1 MKGLSLAITLWLTT
15 VSSMPMSEYD
25 AESLKPVISMIEKRE
40 RELEPLYVYEKE
52 PEEEIIFVPE
62 DYGQPED
69 IGYGY
74 QKSTLSSELAN
85 FKEHYPYLTNQELE
99 KLMLDYLEKG
109 RPKDNYY
116 IYGKTKKS
124 VFRER
129 DESEYPEKLQKLS
142 PEREDDEEERY
153 KEDVL
158 YKNQSPF
165 RERFREVEGK
175 PNDRHVNSADL
186 EYLSALNTL
195 WEQYQ
200 HKQDYNDEEND
211 DSNDVEPN
219 DNVQLSDEDIAAI
232 LSYFE
237 DKNDDDQ
244 RLEDSYDQI
253 NDNYPLV
260 LLKSNKSPKH
270 HTKSAQKRVWR
281 DGAYEGYPSYG
292 SSERLMIKKRA
303 LKTIPDLRKKKQP
316 SPSITENKQRDINN
330 QNGERE
336 LTQIF
341 GDKKNST
348 KQKPQGDTKVTTVS
362 TDTHSHAP
370 VTTEKP
376 IVVKKK
382 SVDWSNYFGVDKRKK
397 KSYKRSGND
406 NWPVEQYMRQN
417 GINSVDTKDIDTKFR
432 DMEDLILDQLIKYTG
447 AHEGIRNPEQL
458 HRIKQKIM
466 TQLATAYS
474 LEKMRH
480 TLNDYKS
487 AVDVHNMGESRYP
500 VEKRIAIKKEM
511 VQPKDSGV
519 TLEEES
525 NTIPELS
532 KFPAHS
538 KKSFFRRNNNS
549 KYAAHGYPV

>member
-1 MKGLSLAITLWLTT
+1 
-15 VSSMPMSEYD
+15 
-25 AESLKPVISMIEKRE
+25 MI
-40 RELEPLYVYEKE
+40 P
-52 PEEEIIFVPE
+52 

-397 KSYKRSGND
+397 KSFKRSGND

-487 AVDVHNMGESRYP
+487 AVDVHNMGESRKY
-500 VEKRIAIKKEM
+500 
-511 VQPKDSGV
+511 
-519 TLEEES
+519 S
-525 NTIPELS
+525 NI
-532 KFPAHS
+532 FH
-538 KKSFFRRNNNS
+538 R
-549 KYAAHGYPV
+549 